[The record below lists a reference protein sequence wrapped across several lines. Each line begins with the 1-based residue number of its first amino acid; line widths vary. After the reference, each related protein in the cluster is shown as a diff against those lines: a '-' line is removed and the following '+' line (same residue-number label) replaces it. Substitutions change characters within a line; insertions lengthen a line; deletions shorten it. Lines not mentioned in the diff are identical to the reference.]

1 MPADQRRK
9 FHPQVIGHW
18 ISLVGLTFVWGGTA
32 LVLGG
37 RLVYGLYRLVRRK
50 DLALA
55 LVDQLVERRRLS
67 RLDWL

>member
-37 RLVYGLYRLVRRK
+37 LLVYGLYRRK
-50 DLALA
+50 DRALA